1 MEFIIG
7 IALALATLLG
17 QSTTGHVTSVERV
30 DVHDMYIQRS
40 TCDNVDWTAR
50 DVDGRQFTPFD
61 ANGDGFIDCTS
72 DVELGA

>member
-1 MEFIIG
+1 MELIVS

-17 QSTTGHVTSVERV
+17 QPVAGHAVPVEKPSAKT
-30 DVHDMYIQRS
+30 MYIQRS
-40 TCDNVDWTAR
+40 ACDNVDWTAR
-50 DVDGRQFTPFD
+50 DADGRQFVPFD